1 MQSGGHHQRGF
12 CLVDG
17 RHVYERTTTHGPP
30 VALTTRGAAV
40 AGLSTTLRT
49 QVELREAQGQ
59 ARMRDTLTKQ
69 GATCDSRLGR
79 VSSSAYIEFDFTAA
93 LS

>member
-1 MQSGGHHQRGF
+1 
-12 CLVDG
+12 
-17 RHVYERTTTHGPP
+17 
-30 VALTTRGAAV
+30 V